1 MIFWKFRREDMA
13 LITEEFK
20 QAVEERNLLRIRIIM
35 KNSLLIYKSAQ
46 QFNEMKD
53 YANRQGINIYMKD
66 GEEFDPLPEKL
77 WDENLLNLELAKL
90 INDFT
95 IKRAK
100 YCLHILCKIDKDK
113 YKDKKEAKVKRQRNY
128 NQEYQNILNAEK
140 GISEILKKSKIPKGR
155 IWMDKDIRKIK
166 QYAQDIVM
174 VCENIIKD

>member
-1 MIFWKFRREDMA
+1 
-13 LITEEFK
+13 
-20 QAVEERNLLRIRIIM
+20 
-35 KNSLLIYKSAQ
+35 
-46 QFNEMKD
+46 
-53 YANRQGINIYMKD
+53 MKD

-77 WDENLLNLELAKL
+77 WDENLLNLELTKL

-95 IKRAK
+95 SKRAN

-113 YKDKKEAKVKRQRNY
+113 YKDKKEAKVKGQRNY
-128 NQEYQNILNAEK
+128 DQEYQNILNAEK
-140 GISEILKKSKIPKGR
+140 RISEILKKSKIPRGR